1 MDNVTMGCTFPS
13 CAYGCSYS
21 SVSLTTSFCSVPL
34 GPKSPHNDVCLNAH
48 GHDGLDFAP
57 ASTPSDSQTTPL
69 LLNVA
74 KLSTRKHD
82 KECSNNL
89 TEEQR
94 ERRNARRQENYRKKK
109 EENMIKLQSEKQNV
123 SRPPLGDITNVHQ
136 PSHEI
141 QGTDLEFIL
150 GIIVA

>member
-1 MDNVTMGCTFPS
+1 MGHTFPS

-21 SVSLTTSFCSVPL
+21 SMSLTTSFCSVPV
-34 GPKSPHNDVCLNAH
+34 GPKCRQNNDCPNAH

-57 ASTPSDSQTTPL
+57 ASTPSDSQTTSL

-89 TEEQR
+89 TEDQR
-94 ERRNARRQENYRKKK
+94 ERRNARRRENYQKKK
-109 EENMIKLQSEKQNV
+109 EENTIKLQGENQNV
-123 SRPPLGDITNVHQ
+123 SRPPLGDITNVH
-136 PSHEI
+136 
-141 QGTDLEFIL
+141 
-150 GIIVA
+150 